1 MQFAGLEK
9 SWILEKIAEVMEES
23 WNYIFWS
30 KDLVLFENWKTV
42 LVVELQLLDS
52 WLQLLDSFQAF
63 FKFEIACSTC
73 IMNWRAQCK
82 NSDDF
87 WFTTF

>member
-30 KDLVLFENWKTV
+30 KDLVLFENWKIV
-42 LVVELQLLDS
+42 LVVEQKYAPKSLGFHHFLVMEKS
-52 WLQLLDSFQAF
+52 SNFIGMPNF
-63 FKFEIACSTC
+63 CVNPE
-73 IMNWRAQCK
+73 
-82 NSDDF
+82 
-87 WFTTF
+87 